1 MLKRKGLILGEN
13 TAIPND
19 IAVTI
24 ANSPGITAT
33 AVVAEDKELDDTATS
48 TLPAKKTMSMQELT
62 EILKQQNQAEV
73 AATAVEAI
81 RRGSQSILTA
91 TSRSMIIRIYMYY
104 TQWLVFSPMM

>member
-19 IAVTI
+19 VAVTI
-24 ANSPGITAT
+24 ANSPGIAAT
-33 AVVAEDKELDDTATS
+33 AVDAEDTESDDATS
-48 TLPAKKTMSMQELT
+48 NLPAKKSMSMQELT

-81 RRGSQSILTA
+81 RRGGQSILTA
-91 TSRSMIIRIYMYY
+91 TGR
-104 TQWLVFSPMM
+104 

>member
-24 ANSPGITAT
+24 ANTPGITAT
-33 AVVAEDKELDDTATS
+33 AVDAEDKELDD
-48 TLPAKKTMSMQELT
+48 LPAKKSMSMQELT

-81 RRGSQSILTA
+81 RRGGQSILTA
-91 TSRSMIIRIYMYY
+91 TGR
-104 TQWLVFSPMM
+104 